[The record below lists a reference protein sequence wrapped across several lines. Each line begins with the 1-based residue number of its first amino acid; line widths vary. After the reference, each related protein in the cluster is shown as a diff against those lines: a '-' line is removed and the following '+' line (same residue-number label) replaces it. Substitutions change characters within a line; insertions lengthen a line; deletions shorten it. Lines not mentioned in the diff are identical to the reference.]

1 MAHLPFAKTAS
12 WRSFLLICI
21 SGNHELSNGQI
32 LGHGQ
37 ELKSINRKYRL
48 VMQTDGNLVL
58 YRNDGVV
65 KWHTHTHG
73 KGCPPYILAMQ
84 SDNNLVIYAYGSKHT
99 WHTHTHGRGAAG
111 AKAILQDDG
120 NFVIYDGQQNVLWHS
135 GTHGEYSFPISL
147 CLGWWLMG
155 II

>member
-1 MAHLPFAKTAS
+1 
-12 WRSFLLICI
+12 
-21 SGNHELSNGQI
+21 
-32 LGHGQ
+32 
-37 ELKSINRKYRL
+37 
-48 VMQTDGNLVL
+48 MQTDGNLVL
-58 YRNDGVV
+58 YRNDGAVSSV
-65 KWHTHTHG
+65 RWHTHTHG

-135 GTHGEYSFPISL
+135 GTHGKYSFPTSL
-147 CLGWWLMG
+147 CLG
-155 II
+155 